1 MLAGIYCNKIEIKIQ
16 MFNKMKIRQKMN
28 QLKRKKKN
36 ILKKKNL
43 WMNQNVQIQMKW
55 LLKMN

>member
-1 MLAGIYCNKIEIKIQ
+1 MLAEIYCNKIEIKIQ